1 MSATMHSARRDT
13 TRGDGAQTPLAKLWH
28 GPATLGGSGRTA
40 GGLPLVVHA
49 HHLRPLRQGAR
60 WSTRRGAPEAERYAD
75 PGHHRPHATRPDA
88 AARLVRMVEEWE
100 AHHAKP

>member
-1 MSATMHSARRDT
+1 MSATMHSARDT

-49 HHLRPLRQGAR
+49 HHLRPLRQGADGQ
-60 WSTRRGAPEAERYAD
+60 RG
-75 PGHHRPHATRPDA
+75 
-88 AARLVRMVEEWE
+88 E
-100 AHHAKP
+100 AHLKRSDMLIRDIIEGASSRPVRRIVLIGG